1 MSDVTKTRTDLIER
15 AATELGALPSGETLS
30 DEDRTTIDDLVDPL
44 VLQLSLDGVVDVS
57 DTEAIP
63 SEWFLSLARLLA
75 NEAAPSFGQQT
86 NPDVRRENENKLR
99 KLTATKPTRESQKA
113 TYY

>member
-1 MSDVTKTRTDLIER
+1 MVDVTKTRTDLIER

-30 DEDRTTIDDLVDPL
+30 DEDRETIDNLVDPL
-44 VLQLSLDGVVDVS
+44 VMQLSLDGVVDVA

-63 SEWFLSLARLLA
+63 SEWFISLARLLA

-86 NPDVRRENENKLR
+86 SRQVKDDNEAKLR
-99 KLTATKPTRESQKA
+99 KLTASKPTFQTQKG
-113 TYY
+113 TYF